1 MAAAYPF
8 RMYRYRG
15 LIDGQMVGTFR
26 EISAP
31 EAASDPIEYR
41 EDHPS
46 VSGAGRIGGQ
56 PSGLIRYGN
65 VTLKWGA
72 TSSSEFYNWV
82 KETEGDRVVRKNLT
96 ISLADD
102 SGAELATWTILSA
115 RPIKYVAP
123 CSNGINKENVIE
135 LIELAHEG
143 ITRDS

>member
-8 RMYRYRG
+8 RMYRYRV

-31 EAASDPIEYR
+31 EAASDPIESHEGR
-41 EDHPS
+41 AS
-46 VSGAGRIGGQ
+46 VSGADRIGGKT
-56 PSGLIRYGN
+56 PGLVKYGN
-65 VTLKWGA
+65 ITLNWGA

-102 SGAELATWTILSA
+102 SGAELATWTILST

-123 CSNGINKENVIE
+123 ESNGINKENVI
-135 LIELAHEG
+135 
-143 ITRDS
+143 

>member
-1 MAAAYPF
+1 MATAYPF
-8 RMYRYRG
+8 RMYRYRV
-15 LIDGQMVGTFR
+15 LIDGQMVGTFQ

-41 EDHPS
+41 EGCAS
-46 VSGAGRIGGQ
+46 VSGADRISGK
-56 PSGLIRYGN
+56 PSGLVRYGN

-82 KETEGDRVVRKNLT
+82 KEAGGGRVVRKNLT

-102 SGAELATWTILSA
+102 SGAELAKWTILSA
-115 RPIKYVAP
+115 WPIKYVAP
-123 CSNGINKENVIE
+123 ESNGINKENVIE

-143 ITRDS
+143 ITRDP

>member
-8 RMYRYRG
+8 RMYRYRV
-15 LIDGQMVGTFR
+15 LIDGQMVGTFQ
-26 EISAP
+26 EISAS

-56 PSGLIRYGN
+56 PSGHGN

-82 KETEGDRVVRKNLT
+82 KETEGGRVVRKNLT

-102 SGAELATWTILSA
+102 SGAELAKWTILSA

-123 CSNGINKENVIE
+123 DFNAANAEHAIE

-143 ITRDS
+143 VTRDS